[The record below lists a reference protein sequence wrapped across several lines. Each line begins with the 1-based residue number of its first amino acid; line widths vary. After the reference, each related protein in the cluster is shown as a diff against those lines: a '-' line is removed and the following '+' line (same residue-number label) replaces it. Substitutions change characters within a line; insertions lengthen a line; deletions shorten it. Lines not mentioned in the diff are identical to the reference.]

1 MSSKGDSTTPLAQTP
16 PPVAAHDDKSSDA
29 AAANTSASVG
39 RTHFAARVARAELET
54 GATLLVLENHAT
66 PTLAVRASLRAG
78 SYFEPRDKPGL
89 ALLTANMLARGT
101 RRRTKLQLAG
111 DLEAVGAELD
121 FAPDPFA
128 VNIAG
133 RALAA
138 DMPLL
143 LDTLAEELR
152 EPSFPVDE
160 LEKLKQQTIA
170 AIQEQQA
177 NTRTRAYERLT
188 QLLYDPANPF
198 HQPAGAQL
206 IASINALTVA
216 DVRRFYDARYGGRS
230 LVVAIAGAVK
240 SLEVR
245 EQFRAAFAE
254 FKGPERV
261 EVDLIDPAQAEAT
274 QREIVLV
281 EGKANVDIMLGVAA
295 PLRRDASD
303 YYAALLANSALGES
317 TLSSRL
323 GLQVRDREGLTY
335 GIGSRFRAPSLAAGP
350 WYIAVSV
357 NPQNVE
363 QAINSALQVL
373 RDYVAHGIRG
383 DELQDEKSAAIG
395 SFKVA
400 LSTNAGLAEALWNA
414 EFYRLGADYVDRYP
428 QFIEAVTLAEVNAAI
443 GKYFRPEHLTI
454 VIAGDY
460 AADKRMKDEE

>member
-1 MSSKGDSTTPLAQTP
+1 MSMQGDSKTPQAQTQQ
-16 PPVAAHDDKSSDA
+16 PVAAQGDKSSA
-29 AAANTSASVG
+29 AATANTSANVG
-39 RTHFAARVARAELET
+39 RTHFATRVARAELDT

-66 PTLAVRASLRAG
+66 PTLALRGSLRAG

-89 ALLTANMLARGT
+89 ALLTADMLARGT

-121 FAPDPFA
+121 FSTDPFA

-152 EPSFPVDE
+152 EPSFPADE

-177 NTRTRAYERLT
+177 NTRARAYERLT
-188 QLLYDPANPF
+188 QLLFHPANPF
-198 HQPAGAQL
+198 HQPAGAHL
-206 IASINALTVA
+206 IANINAITVA
-216 DVRRFYDARYGGRS
+216 DVRRFYDERYGGRS

-240 SLEVR
+240 TLEVR
-245 EQFRAAFAE
+245 EQFRAAFGE
-254 FKGPERV
+254 FKGPVRI
-261 EVDLIDPAQAEAT
+261 EVDVDDPAQAETT
-274 QREIVLV
+274 QREIVFV
-281 EGKANVDIMLGVAA
+281 EGKTNVDVMLGSAA
-295 PLRRDASD
+295 PLRRAAAD

-363 QAINSALQVL
+363 QAIGSALNVL
-373 RDYVAHGIRG
+373 RDYVAHGIRA
-383 DELQDEKSAAIG
+383 DELADEKSAAIG

-428 QFIEAVTLAEVNAAI
+428 QFIEAVTLSEVNAAI
-443 GKYFRPEHLTI
+443 SKYFRPDRLTI

-460 AADKRMKDEE
+460 AAPA

>member
-1 MSSKGDSTTPLAQTP
+1 MSMKGDNAPPQAQTQQSVATHGEKSS
-16 PPVAAHDDKSSDA
+16 VAAE
-29 AAANTSASVG
+29 ANTSASVG
-39 RTHFAARVARAELET
+39 RAHFAARVVRTQLDT

-66 PTLAVRASLRAG
+66 PTLALRGSLRAG
-78 SYFEPRDKPGL
+78 AYFEPRAKPGL
-89 ALLTANMLARGT
+89 AQLTADMLARGT
-101 RRRTKLQLAG
+101 HRRTKLQLAG
-111 DLEAVGAELD
+111 DLEAVGAELE
-121 FAPDPFA
+121 FSTDPFA

-143 LDTLAEELR
+143 LDTLAEELL
-152 EPSFPVDE
+152 EPSFPADE

-177 NTRTRAYERLT
+177 NTRARAYERLT
-188 QLLYDPANPF
+188 QLLFEPANPF

-206 IASINALTVA
+206 IASISALTVA
-216 DVRRFYDARYGGRS
+216 DVRRFYDERYGGRS
-230 LVVAIAGAVK
+230 LVIAVAGAVK
-240 SLEVR
+240 SLAVR
-245 EQFRAAFAE
+245 EQFRAAFGE

-261 EVDLIDPAQAEAT
+261 EVAVSDPAQAEAT

-281 EGKANVDIMLGVAA
+281 AGKANVDIMLGAA
-295 PLRRDASD
+295 VPLRRAAAD

-335 GIGSRFRAPSLAAGP
+335 GISSRFRAPSLAAGP

-363 QAINSALQVL
+363 QAIDSALSVL
-373 RDYVAHGIRG
+373 RDYVAHGTRAA
-383 DELQDEKSAAIG
+383 ELADEKSAAIG

-400 LSTNAGLAEALWNA
+400 LSTNAGLATALWNA
-414 EFYRLGADYVDRYP
+414 EFHQLGADYVDRYP

-443 GKYFRPEHLTI
+443 RKYFRPEHLTI

-460 AADKRMKDEE
+460 AAPTTA